1 MKLKVKKLRPDA
13 ILPTRG
19 AEKASGLDLYA
30 VQDYDIFAG
39 ATVRVETGIACG
51 IPDGHEIQVRPRS
64 GLSLKTGL
72 RVANSPGTVDA
83 DYTGDCSVILHN
95 TDQTPGHR
103 VQIKRGDRVGQA
115 VLCPVI
121 IPELEEVE
129 DLSSTARG
137 AAGFGSTGK

>member
-19 AEKASGLDLYA
+19 SEKASGLDLYA
-30 VQDYDIFAG
+30 VQDYQIPAG
-39 ATVRVETGIACG
+39 GTVRVETGVAFG

-64 GLSLKTGL
+64 GLSLKTNL

-95 TDQTPGHR
+95 VSNIPGYAE
-103 VQIKRGDRVGQA
+103 IKRGDRVGQA

-129 DLSSTARG
+129 DLTATARG

>member
-13 ILPTRG
+13 IIPTRG
-19 AEKASGLDLYA
+19 SAKASGLDLYA
-30 VQDYDIFAG
+30 VQNYVINPG
-39 ATVRVETGIACG
+39 ETVRVETGIAFG
-51 IPDGHEIQVRPRS
+51 IPDGHEVQVRPRS

-95 TDQTPGHR
+95 TSNIHVG
-103 VQIKRGDRVGQA
+103 ISRGDRVGQA

-129 DLSSTARG
+129 DLSETARG

>member
-1 MKLKVKKLRPDA
+1 MKLKVKKLRTDA

-19 AEKASGLDLYA
+19 SEKASGLDLYA
-30 VQDYDIFAG
+30 VQDYKIFSG
-39 ATVRVETGIACG
+39 ETVRVETGIAFG

-95 TDQTPGHR
+95 TSQTPGSMAE
-103 VQIKRGDRVGQA
+103 IKRGDRVGQA

-121 IPELEEVE
+121 IPELEEVD
-129 DLSSTARG
+129 DLSATARG
-137 AAGFGSTGK
+137 SAGFGSTGK